1 MHMAMI
7 LWGRC
12 SKIDICCDGVWHLLL
27 QRWLERETNSLFQ
40 PFQFSCSVIVV
51 WLPNGIRYIWIWRSR
66 FFESWYRYF
75 QTMQWIFTNKPNMTS
90 HAERVLKL
98 FRTRESAEDTKQN
111 CLNGVKPDASSDTL
125 RWTWLKGWGSFFTP
139 SGGKLTGSKRLRAV
153 LV

>member
-1 MHMAMI
+1 MYLAMI
-7 LWGRC
+7 LRGRC

-27 QRWLERETNSLFQ
+27 QRWLERETNKLFQ

-98 FRTRESAEDTKQN
+98 FRTRESAEDMKQN
-111 CLNGVKPDASSDTL
+111 SLNGVKPDASSDTL

-139 SGGKLTGSKRLRAV
+139 TGGKLTGSKRLRAA